1 VIKAGRLTM
10 NAIGFNNKPMS
21 ASNLASRHGRAE
33 DGGEASEVVEAN
45 TRLMQENKRLKQE
58 RDLLRALIDN
68 YPDSIYAKDKS
79 SRRILAN
86 KTSVRNV
93 GCKTEAEVLGK
104 ADLEFYAPEVAAKLL
119 ADDQKVLAGELL
131 LDHEERLTTTKGEV
145 FWMLATKVPWR
156 DDNGNIMGIIG
167 GGRNITKQKEIERRL
182 TDERN
187 LLRTMI
193 DNLPDYIYVK
203 DAQGRFV
210 LANMAVARQ
219 MGFSSPEEIIGKSD
233 FDLFPHELAA
243 RYRAEEEEMIRTGKG
258 IFNHEGPTVDASKR
272 GKNRWVSTTK
282 VILRDPQGKVTGF
295 IGLGRDITER
305 RRMDEVL
312 AQERSLLRT
321 LINNLPDC
329 IYAKDTAGRKILA
342 NPADLKNYHC
352 QTEAEAIG
360 KTDFDLFPKE
370 IAEKFYAD
378 DQKVLH
384 GEPVD
389 NREEFFMN
397 ESGQKRWLLTSKLP
411 LRDQSHKIIGLVGI
425 GRDITAQKQAME
437 ALEESEQRLREVV
450 RSTRCILNCGEAEAP
465 AGWQERVKKE
475 LTIFR
480 WNFPVLNVEAAQEVL
495 PLDVPPGKTYQQV
508 WSESRHP
515 DDFNQ
520 MHKVTRDAFLS
531 NAPFYRNEFRCTDKH
546 GVEHWMQEFI
556 TVHKL
561 TENRWQLFG
570 INTDITELKKTESA
584 LRSSEAKLRQFTTQL
599 ERSNRELQDFAYVAS
614 HDLQEPLR
622 KIVVFGERLKEQGGD
637 ELDGQSRD
645 YLDRMQKAAARMQ
658 TLINDLLTFSRV
670 TTRARPFTQVDLAQV
685 AREVVTDLEGRI
697 ELVKGR
703 VEVGTLPLID
713 AEVLQMRQLFQNL
726 IGNALKFRRLDVP
739 PVVKVAA
746 EIITS
751 RAPDEG
757 TTVVRK
763 FCRLTVSDNGIG
775 FDEKYLDR
783 IFNVFQRLHSRN
795 DYEGTGMGLAIAR
808 KIVLFH
814 RGEITAKSKPGEGT
828 TFIVTLPV
836 THPRE
841 QQTAGENHE

>member
-1 VIKAGRLTM
+1 M
-10 NAIGFNNKPMS
+10 NATQFKNKPLPE
-21 ASNLASRHGRAE
+21 SNLASGNGRAE
-33 DGGEASEVVEAN
+33 DCLDVAEVREAN
-45 TRLMQENKRLKQE
+45 ARLVKENHRLKQE

-79 SRRILAN
+79 SRKILAN

-93 GCKTEAEVLGK
+93 GCQTEAEVLGK
-104 ADLEFYAPEVAAKLL
+104 PDTEFYTPEVAARLL
-119 ADDQKVLAGELL
+119 EDDQKVLGGELL
-131 LDHEERLTTTKGEV
+131 LDHEERLVTARGEV

-156 DDNGNIMGIIG
+156 DDNGNIIGIIG
-167 GGRNITKQKEIERRL
+167 GGRNITKQKEIELKL
-182 TDERN
+182 TNERN
-187 LLRTMI
+187 VLRTMI
-193 DNLPDYIYVK
+193 DNLPDYVYVK

-219 MGFSSPEEIIGKSD
+219 MGLSSPEEIIGKTD
-233 FDLFPHELAA
+233 FDLFPQELAA
-243 RYRAEEEEMIRTGKG
+243 RYRAEEEEMIRSGKG
-258 IFNHEGPTVDASKR
+258 MFNHEGPTVDASKR

-282 VILRDPQGKVTGF
+282 VILRDPRGKVTGF

-305 RRMDEVL
+305 KRMEEVL

-342 NPADLKNYHC
+342 NPADLKNYNC
-352 QTEAEAIG
+352 KTEAEAIG

-370 IAEKFYAD
+370 IADKFYAD
-378 DQKVLH
+378 DQKVIH
-384 GEPVD
+384 GEPVID
-389 NREEFFMN
+389 REEYFL
-397 ESGQKRWLLTSKLP
+397 SGSGEKRWLLTSKLP
-411 LRDQSHKIIGLVGI
+411 LRDQNEKIMGLVGI
-425 GRDITAQKQAME
+425 GRDITEQKQATE
-437 ALEESEQRLREVV
+437 ALKQSEERLRQVM
-450 RSTRCILNCGEAEAP
+450 RSARCILNYGEVEAP
-465 AGWQERVKKE
+465 EGWRERAMKE

-480 WNFPVLNVEAAQEVL
+480 WDFPVLNEEAAQEVF
-495 PLDVPPGKTYQQV
+495 PLHVPPDKTYQQV
-508 WSESRHP
+508 WSENRNP
-515 DDFNQ
+515 DDFNE
-520 MHKVTRDAFLS
+520 MHRVTREAFLK
-531 NAPFYRNEFRCTDKH
+531 NVPFYRNEFRCTDKH

-561 TENRWQLFG
+561 GENRWEIFG
-570 INTDITELKKTESA
+570 INTDITDLKKSENA
-584 LRSSEAKLRQFTTQL
+584 LRVSEGKLRLFTTQL

-622 KIVVFGERLKEQGGD
+622 KIVVFGERLKEQGG
-637 ELDGQSRD
+637 EKLDTQARD
-645 YLDRMQKAAARMQ
+645 YLERMQKAASRMQ
-658 TLINDLLTFSRV
+658 NLINDLLTFSRV
-670 TTRARPFTQVDLAQV
+670 TTKARPFTQVDLAHV
-685 AREVVTDLEGRI
+685 AREVIMDLEGRI

-713 AEVLQMRQLFQNL
+713 AEALQMRQLIQNL
-726 IGNALKFRRLDVP
+726 IGNALKFRRPDVP

-746 EIITS
+746 EIITA

-757 TTVVRK
+757 TTVVK
-763 FCRLTVSDNGIG
+763 KMCRLTVNDNGIG

-795 DYEGTGMGLAIAR
+795 EYEGTGMGLAIAR

-814 RGEITAKSKPGEGT
+814 RGEITATSKPGEGT

-841 QQTAGENHE
+841 PQTVGENHE